1 MGQRRMAP
9 GGPVMRSPLTGA
21 RAGIFRCDACG
32 LLSRPAGPEDPGNC
46 PRCGEPIASRRRD
59 PVQRTWAL
67 IVAASIC
74 YLPANLLPVMTT
86 ETLKAVVP
94 NTIIGGVVHLYATGS
109 WVLALIVLVA
119 SVMIPMGKLLALAY
133 LLVTVQRRSH
143 HNERERTRLYR
154 MLKAIGRWSMLD
166 VFVATF
172 VVALVQL
179 RPFMSVVPGSGLLFF
194 TAVVILTIFAAD
206 SFDPRLIWD
215 SGGDTRGE
223 DG

>member
-1 MGQRRMAP
+1 MTRAP
-9 GGPVMRSPLTGA
+9 RTGA
-21 RAGIFRCDACG
+21 QAGVVRCDACG
-32 LLSRPAGPEDPGNC
+32 LLSRPAGPEGPGSC
-46 PRCGEPIASRRRD
+46 PRCGEPLAFRRRD

-67 IVAASIC
+67 VIAAAIC

-86 ETLKAVVP
+86 ITLKAVVP
-94 NTIIGGVVHLYATGS
+94 NTILGGVIHLYEGGS

-119 SVMIPMGKLLALAY
+119 SVMIPLGKLIALAY
-133 LLVTVQRRSH
+133 LLITVQLRSNRRM
-143 HNERERTRLYR
+143 RERVRLYR
-154 MLKAIGRWSMLD
+154 MLKAVGRWSMLD

-206 SFDPRLIWD
+206 AFDPRLIWD
-215 SGGDTRGE
+215 SGGETRGE
-223 DG
+223 DA